1 MAAPLRRPR
10 SRGYSPLNLVD
21 RLPDRAALPRQQH
34 PLNARGENRI
44 SLKLS
49 HLPQARR
56 RMLSRPARPNRALV
70 PPPRGLAVCP
80 WGMVSSGGEQA
91 LARASAG
98 KRSLSGI
105 QRKPMNWFLWAA
117 VAAAAAGIVLFTVL
131 WIDVSRGTHTD
142 DRRGAAGA
150 TLLAWCMGVAT
161 VLGIIGL
168 VVKFW

>member
-1 MAAPLRRPR
+1 MLAAKAGFPSNYHTCRRHAGACCDGLRGRT
-10 SRGYSPLNLVD
+10 G
-21 RLPDRAALPRQQH
+21 
-34 PLNARGENRI
+34 
-44 SLKLS
+44 
-49 HLPQARR
+49 
-56 RMLSRPARPNRALV
+56 LV
-70 PPPRGLAVCP
+70 PPPRGLAVCLL
-80 WGMVSSGGEQA
+80 VAS
-91 LARASAG
+91 ASAG

-117 VAAAAAGIVLFTVL
+117 VAAAAAGIVLFTAL

-150 TLLAWCMGVAT
+150 TLLAWCVGVAT

>member
-1 MAAPLRRPR
+1 MFAAKAGFPSNYHTCRRHAGACCMACEAERGASPSAAWAGGLPL
-10 SRGYSPLNLVD
+10 GN
-21 RLPDRAALPRQQH
+21 
-34 PLNARGENRI
+34 GFF
-44 SLKLS
+44 
-49 HLPQARR
+49 
-56 RMLSRPARPNRALV
+56 
-70 PPPRGLAVCP
+70 
-80 WGMVSSGGEQA
+80 GGTA

-117 VAAAAAGIVLFTVL
+117 VTAAAAGIVLFTAL

>member
-1 MAAPLRRPR
+1 MLAAKAGFPSNYHTCRRHAGACCDGLRGRTGASPSAAWAGGLPLVA
-10 SRGYSPLNLVD
+10 S
-21 RLPDRAALPRQQH
+21 
-34 PLNARGENRI
+34 
-44 SLKLS
+44 
-49 HLPQARR
+49 
-56 RMLSRPARPNRALV
+56 
-70 PPPRGLAVCP
+70 
-80 WGMVSSGGEQA
+80 
-91 LARASAG
+91 ASAG

-117 VAAAAAGIVLFTVL
+117 VAAAAAGIVLFTAL

-150 TLLAWCMGVAT
+150 TLLAWCVGVAT

>member
-1 MAAPLRRPR
+1 VGWRFVFGEWFLRR
-10 SRGYSPLNLVD
+10 
-21 RLPDRAALPRQQH
+21 
-34 PLNARGENRI
+34 
-44 SLKLS
+44 
-49 HLPQARR
+49 
-56 RMLSRPARPNRALV
+56 
-70 PPPRGLAVCP
+70 
-80 WGMVSSGGEQA
+80 EQA

-117 VAAAAAGIVLFTVL
+117 VAAAAAGIVLFTAL
-131 WIDVSRGTHTD
+131 WIDASRGTHTD

-150 TLLAWCMGVAT
+150 TLLAWCMGVAI